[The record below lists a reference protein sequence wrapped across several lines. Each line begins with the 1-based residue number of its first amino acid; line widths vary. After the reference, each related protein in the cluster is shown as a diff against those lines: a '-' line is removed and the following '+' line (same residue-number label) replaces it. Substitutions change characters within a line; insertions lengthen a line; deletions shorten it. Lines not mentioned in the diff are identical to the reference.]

1 MAITSELEDLH
12 TKPHP
17 EALLMDLIHQASYR
31 NNTLGL
37 PEICTPDN
45 ISNIQVRIEETS
57 IPMIALWFHNYQW

>member
-31 NNTLGL
+31 VNTLGL

-45 ISNIQVRIEETS
+45 ISNIQVRTRGNMYPYDCYVVS
-57 IPMIALWFHNYQW
+57 